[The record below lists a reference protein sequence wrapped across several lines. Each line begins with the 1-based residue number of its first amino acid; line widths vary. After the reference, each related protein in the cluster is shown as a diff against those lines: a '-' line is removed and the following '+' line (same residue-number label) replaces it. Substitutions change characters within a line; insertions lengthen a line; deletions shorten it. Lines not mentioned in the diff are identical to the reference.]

1 MAMKNKINLL
11 LLMLLMGIPGFAQ
24 VMITG
29 NVADAIEP
37 LMMVN
42 VVEVDESGR
51 FVEATTTDMNGDF
64 SMLIKNTKD
73 KLQISY
79 VGYETQ
85 TLPIGDR
92 RVFNVVLKDENLIE
106 EVVIKAVVKKN
117 SGGLDIPE
125 REMSIAA
132 QSLKMDEFQG
142 LNFTSVDEALQGQI
156 AGLDIVMNSG
166 NLGSGTTMRLRGV
179 SSINGNSEPLIVV
192 DDNVFEM
199 NGNDDFDYANANEEK
214 FAELLC
220 VNPND
225 IEEIQVLKDAAATA
239 IYGSQGANG
248 VIKIKTR
255 RGKRGPTRVQYS
267 YGMNVTYQPEGIRML
282 NGDDYTMLLKESFFN
297 PLQSDQAA
305 DIDELNYNK
314 EGFPEYHNFNNNTD
328 WVDAVKQVGL
338 LHTHSLSLTG
348 GGEKATFRVSG
359 GYDTETGS
367 IIGQKMD
374 RLSTRVNLDY
384 FVSDRIKIR
393 SDFSLVYTK
402 NKKNY
407 PYKVGN
413 NDIGLLGIAYLKMPN
428 MAIYKEDAEGNPTD
442 EYYYGQQSMHLSL
455 GSAAGQQRHLWNPV
469 AVADLAKND
478 YRTYKLNALFELQ
491 YYLLNPDIDGH
502 ELKYNGN
509 VFMDVNNNY
518 TDMFFPREL
527 TTYEWGNGDVNRAE
541 QSGGKSVSFT
551 TKHTLTFTPKFDN
564 DDHFF
569 TTMARMELTSGNGS
583 NYGSLSFGLPTTGNI
598 ISPNVQG
605 YLDNMWTGQDQW
617 RSLYFTYSGHYSYM
631 SKYSLSVSARM
642 DGSTKFG
649 PGNRWGFFPAIS
661 GRWNISD
668 EPWME
673 WAKDDLKLS
682 MLSIRPGWGKVGNQP
697 GAQYLHFSRYGA
709 STSYIDMG
717 AMRPNN
723 IRLSDLKWETKTTWN
738 LGTDVGFFEDKL
750 TMDVNIY
757 SQRTDDLLFKDVRVP
772 STAGYDRISWT
783 NVGSMLNQGWEFNIH
798 GHRLIKYGD
807 FAAGFNVTFGNNV
820 NQILQMDDTVL
831 ASLNGKF
838 NYANGSYLSRVQ
850 VANAFGSIY
859 GFRYKGVYQYSEYSP
874 EEVKGISGPNAP
886 VAHDVNGN
894 VITDEKGKPLPMMF
908 NYGGEGT
915 PYRFQG
921 GDAIYED
928 VNHDGNINEL
938 DIVYLGNCNPKM
950 TGGFGVKFDY
960 KRWALN
966 VQFNYRYGSKVLNM
980 AKMNAENMIGTN
992 NQSYA
997 VNWRWRTEGD
1007 TGNTLPRALYNKG
1020 YNYLGSDRFV
1030 EDGSFCR
1037 LNYVQLRYTLPS
1049 ELLKRWNLNSASVSV
1064 NANNLFLWTRYS
1076 GVDPEVGYGG
1086 MGLSTDNSQTPRA
1099 KSFRFNLNVTF

>member
-1 MAMKNKINLL
+1 MKNKISLL
-11 LLMLLMGIPGFAQ
+11 LLILLGSIQGYAQ

-51 FVEATTTDMNGDF
+51 FVEATTTDINGDF
-64 SMLIKNTKD
+64 SMLVKNTKD
-73 KLQISY
+73 KLQVSY

-85 TLPIGDR
+85 VLPIGDR
-92 RVFNVVLKDENLIE
+92 RVFNVILKDENQIQ
-106 EVVIKAVVKKN
+106 EVVIKAVVKAN

-132 QSLKMDEFQG
+132 QSLKMDDFQG

-199 NGNDDFDYANANEEK
+199 TGNDDFDYANANEEK

-255 RGKRGPTRVQYS
+255 RGRRGPTRVQYS
-267 YGMNVTYQPEGIRML
+267 YGMNVTYQPNGIRML

-305 DIDELNYNK
+305 NIDELNYDP
-314 EGFPEYHNFNNNTD
+314 FFSEYHNFNNNTD
-328 WVDAVKQVGL
+328 WVDAVKQTGF

-384 FVSDRIKIR
+384 YVSERIKIR

-442 EYYYGQQSMHLSL
+442 EYYYGLQSMNLAL
-455 GSAAGQQRHLWNPV
+455 GSEPGQQRHLWNPV
-469 AVADLAKND
+469 AVAELAKND

-502 ELKYNGN
+502 ELRYNGN
-509 VFMDVNNNY
+509 VFMDVNNDY

-527 TTYEWGNGDVNRAE
+527 TTYIWNSSDVNRAE
-541 QSGGKSVSFT
+541 QSGGKSVAFT
-551 TKHTLTFTPKFDN
+551 TKHTLTFTPKFD
-564 DDHFF
+564 DEDHFF

-583 NYGSLSFGLPTTGNI
+583 NYGSLSSGLPTSSI

-605 YLDNMWTGQDQW
+605 YLGNMWTGQSQW
-617 RSLYFTYSGHYSYM
+617 RSLYFTYSGHYSYQ
-631 SKYSLSVSARM
+631 SKYAVSVSARL

-682 MLSIRPGWGKVGNQP
+682 MLSIRPGWGRVGNQP
-697 GAQYLHFSRYGA
+697 GAQYLHFSRYGGT
-709 STSYIDMG
+709 TSYIDMG
-717 AMRPNN
+717 AMRPSPNN

-738 LGTDVGFFEDKL
+738 LGTDVGFFDDKL

-757 SQRTDDLLFKDVRVP
+757 SQRTDDLLFKDVRIP
-772 STAGYDRISWT
+772 STTGHDKISWT
-783 NVGSMLNQGWEFNIH
+783 NVGSMLNQGWEFNFH
-798 GHRLIKYGD
+798 GNKIVKVGD
-807 FAAGFNVTFGNNV
+807 FSAGFNMTFGNNV

-831 ASLNGKF
+831 ASLNGDF
-838 NYANGSYLSRVQ
+838 NYANGSYLTRVQ

-859 GFRYKGVYQYSEYSP
+859 GFRDKGVYQYSEYS
-874 EEVKGISGPNAP
+874 ETEIKGVSGPNAP
-886 VAHDVNGN
+886 VARDVDGS

-915 PYRFQG
+915 PYVFQG

-928 VNHDGNINEL
+928 VNFDGNINEL
-938 DIVYLGNCNPKM
+938 DIVYLGNCNPKV

-960 KRWALN
+960 KRWSLN
-966 VQFNYRYGSKVLNM
+966 VQFNYRYGSKVLNI

-1007 TGNTLPRALYNKG
+1007 WEHTLPRALYNKG

-1037 LNYVQLRYTLPS
+1037 LNYVQLRYALPS
-1049 ELLKRWNLNSASVSV
+1049 ILLKRWNLNAASVSV

-1099 KSFRFNLNVTF
+1099 KSFRFNLNITF

>member
-11 LLMLLMGIPGFAQ
+11 LLMLFVSISGFAQ
-24 VMITG
+24 VIVTG
-29 NVADAIEP
+29 TVSDEIEP

-42 VVEVDESGR
+42 VVEIDDANR
-51 FVEATTTDMNGDF
+51 IIEATTTDINGNF
-64 SMLIKNTKD
+64 SMRVKNTKN
-73 KLQISY
+73 KLQFSY
-79 VGYETQ
+79 IGYTTQ

-92 RVFNVVLKDENLIE
+92 KVFNITLKDELQIE
-106 EVVIKAVVKKN
+106 EVVIQATVKKN

-132 QSLKMDEFQG
+132 QSLKMDEFEG

-199 NGNDDFDYANANEEK
+199 TGNDDFDYANANEEK

-267 YGMNVTYQPEGIRML
+267 YGMNMTYQPEGIRML

-297 PLQSDQAA
+297 PLQSDQTAN
-305 DIDELNYNK
+305 IQELNYNP
-314 EGFPEYHNFNNNTD
+314 FFSEYENYNNNTD
-328 WVDAVKQVGL
+328 WVDAVKQTGF

-384 FVSDRIKIR
+384 YVSERIKIR

-442 EYYYGQQSMHLSL
+442 EYYYTLQNMGYVAATNSYAL
-455 GSAAGQQRHLWNPV
+455 GNQRNLWNPV
-469 AVADLAKND
+469 AVAELAKND

-502 ELKYNGN
+502 ELRYNGN

-527 TTYEWGNGDVNRAE
+527 TTYQWADGMVNRSEESA
-541 QSGGKSVSFT
+541 GKSVAFT
-551 TKHTLTFTPKFDN
+551 TKHTLTFTPSFDN
-564 DDHFF
+564 QDHFF
-569 TTMARMELTSGNGS
+569 TTMLRMELTDGNGS
-583 NYGSLSFGLPTTGNI
+583 NYGSVSYGLPNGSITSSNA
-598 ISPNVQG
+598 QG
-605 YLDNMWTGQDQW
+605 YLANMWTGQDQW
-617 RSLYFTYSGHYSYM
+617 RSIYFTYSGHYSYK
-631 SKYSLSVSARM
+631 SKYSLSVSARL

-649 PGNRWGFFPAIS
+649 PGNRWGLFPAVS

-673 WAKDDLKLS
+673 WAKEGLKLT
-682 MLSIRPGWGKVGNQP
+682 MLSIRPGWGRVGNQP
-697 GAQYLHFSRYGA
+697 GAQYLHFSRYGGA
-709 STSYIDMG
+709 ASYIDMG

-738 LGTDVGFFEDKL
+738 LGTDLGFFDDKL
-750 TMDVNIY
+750 TMDINIY
-757 SQRTDDLLFKDVRVP
+757 SQTTDDLLMKDVRIP
-772 STAGYDRISWT
+772 STTGYGSIAWT

-798 GHRLIKYGD
+798 GNKILKVGD
-807 FAAGFNVTFGNNV
+807 FSAGFNVTFGNNV
-820 NQILQMDDTVL
+820 NQILEMDETVL
-831 ASLNGKF
+831 ASLNGDF

-859 GFRYKGVYQYSEYSP
+859 GFRYKGVYQYSEYI
-874 EEVKGISGPNAP
+874 EGEQENAP
-886 VAHDVNGN
+886 VARDADGN

-908 NYGGEGT
+908 NYGGDGT
-915 PYRFQG
+915 PYVFQG

-938 DIVYLGNCNPKM
+938 DIVYLGNCNPKV
-950 TGGFGVKFDY
+950 TGGFGVRFNY
-960 KRWALN
+960 KRWDLN
-966 VQFNYRYGSKVLNM
+966 VQFNYRYGSKVLNI
-980 AKMNAENMIGTN
+980 AKMNAENMIGTD

-1007 TGNTLPRALYNKG
+1007 VTTIPRALYNKG
-1020 YNYLGSDRFV
+1020 YNFLGSDRFV

-1037 LNYVQLRYTLPS
+1037 LNYIQLRYTFPS
-1049 ELLKRWNLNSASVSV
+1049 EMLKRWNLTGASVSA

-1086 MGLSTDNSQTPRA
+1086 MGLSTDNSKTPRP
-1099 KSFRFNLNVTF
+1099 KSFRFNINVTF